1 MEALYGDRVDVRLEL
16 YFVVEDCLHE
26 ILDNNVTSFRFA
38 VESLPEQRYWH
49 VCLPIITNNEYGIY
63 MSIYAL
69 FWHGP
74 FDFHLVCSFRN
85 VATWI

>member
-38 VESLPEQRYWH
+38 VESVPEQ
-49 VCLPIITNNEYGIY
+49 GIY
-63 MSIYAL
+63 THVYAI
-69 FWHGP
+69 FIIGNYW
-74 FDFHLVCSFRN
+74 
-85 VATWI
+85 